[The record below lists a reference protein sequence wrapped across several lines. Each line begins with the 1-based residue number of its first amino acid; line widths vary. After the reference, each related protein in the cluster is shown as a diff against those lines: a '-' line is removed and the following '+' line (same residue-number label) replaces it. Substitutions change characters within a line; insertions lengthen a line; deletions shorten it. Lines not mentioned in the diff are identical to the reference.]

1 MFAFMSRGSRLGRLL
16 VASLLVACP
25 IVSASGYNLDLTSE
39 KSIKDTAKG
48 LAQDMLS
55 FYSGNK
61 PGGTPGLLNPPYY
74 WWEAG
79 AMLGA
84 LVDYW
89 YYTGDDEYNQ
99 LVTDG
104 LLFQVGTNRD
114 YMPNNQTL
122 TEGNDDQGFW
132 GLSVMSAA
140 EYNFPNP
147 PADKPQWLELAQ
159 AVFNTQAARWDTADC
174 HGGLRWQIYQWNK
187 GYDYKNSISQAC
199 FFALGARLAL
209 YTGNRTYADWAER
222 TWDWM
227 WSTGYINNETYYV
240 IDGADIG
247 SNCSSYSP
255 YQFTY
260 NAGGFILGAA
270 AMYNYTESRAWK
282 DRLDGL
288 IWGSKVFFVG
298 DNEDIMSEVA
308 CEPVDRC
315 NIDQQSFKAYLS
327 RWLAA
332 ATKWAPDTYDTV
344 IPYLRASAKAAVNQ
358 CVGGNNGR
366 MCGMKWARNEGKYDG
381 STGVGQQMAALEVL
395 LSTMIKNRDPPLRA
409 DTGGTSKGDVNAGSG
424 DIGRKDPVATFAP
437 PTAAMKA
444 AAAFITLAILGG
456 LAGAIIWLLF
466 DETSDKKLM
475 VQFKGSMANLKS
487 TLTTGTAV
495 GVGILG
501 AGAGAAENR
510 RSSPLNEKTKQPTAD
525 EVSNRSSR
533 VSDKAIEDMPVIVN
547 RVRSDSS
554 ISTRRLSNMPIGW
567 SQDSMS
573 RNSVS
578 RLRPVGQAVTTDD
591 ADRIEPVDPQHRA

>member
-16 VASLLVACP
+16 AASLLVACP
-25 IVSASGYNLDLTSE
+25 IVSASGYTLDLTSE

-174 HGGLRWQIYQWNK
+174 NGGLRWQIYQWNK

-209 YTGNRTYADWAER
+209 YTGNKTYADWAER

-456 LAGAIIWLLF
+456 LAGAIVWLLF

-475 VQFKGSMANLKS
+475 AQFKGSMANLKS

-510 RSSPLNEKTKQPTAD
+510 RSSPLNEKTMQPTAD

>member
-16 VASLLVACP
+16 AASLLVACP

-55 FYSGNK
+55 FYTGNK

-174 HGGLRWQIYQWNK
+174 NGGLRWQIYQWNK

-209 YTGNRTYADWAER
+209 YTGNKTYADWAER

-381 STGVGQQMAALEVL
+381 STGVGQQMAALEVV

-456 LAGAIIWLLF
+456 LAGAIVWLLF

-475 VQFKGSMANLKS
+475 AQFKGSMANLKS

-510 RSSPLNEKTKQPTAD
+510 RSSPLNEKTMQPTAD

-578 RLRPVGQAVTTDD
+578 RLRPVGQAITTDD

>member
-1 MFAFMSRGSRLGRLL
+1 MFAFMSRCSRLGRLIA
-16 VASLLVACP
+16 ASLLVAGP

-55 FYSGNK
+55 FYTGDK

-79 AMLGA
+79 AMLGS
-84 LVDYW
+84 LIDYW

-147 PADKPQWLELAQ
+147 SADKPQWLELAQ

-174 HGGLRWQIYQWNK
+174 NGGLRWQIYQWNK

-209 YTGNRTYADWAER
+209 YTGNKTYADWAEK

-227 WSTGYINNETYYV
+227 WSTGFINNETYYV

-247 SNCSSYSP
+247 SNCTSYSP

-270 AMYNYTESRAWK
+270 AMYNYTESKAWK

-344 IPYLRASAKAAVNQ
+344 IPYLKASAKAAINQ
-358 CVGGNNGR
+358 CVGGSNGR
-366 MCGMKWARNEGKYDG
+366 MCGLKWARNEGKYDG
-381 STGVGQQMAALEVL
+381 STGVGQQMAALEIL
-395 LSTMIKNRDPPLRA
+395 LSTMIKNREPPLTA
-409 DTGGTSKGDVNAGSG
+409 GTGGTSKGDVNAGSG

-456 LAGAIIWLLF
+456 LAGAIVWLLF

-475 VQFKGSMANLKS
+475 AQFKGSMANFKS
-487 TLTTGTAV
+487 ALTSESAAGC
-495 GVGILG
+495 GIP
-501 AGAGAAENR
+501 GAGAAENH
-510 RSSPLNEKTKQPTAD
+510 RSSPLNEKTIQPTAG

-533 VSDKAIEDMPVIVN
+533 VSDQAIENMPVIVN

-554 ISTRRLSNMPIGW
+554 YSTRRLSNMPIGW

-591 ADRIEPVDPQHRA
+591 ADRIEAVEPQHSA